1 METQFAFRRC
11 LCNVAI
17 VLVVGLCIS
26 CTSHKYLAR
35 RYKDPIHIAIADFSR
50 NPGRFCNAR
59 GAKIIVEDYDSC
71 TLCVILLPFT
81 SKDFKH
87 PPYSL
92 HWGHL
97 PSEYQERNGRLFY
110 WDNDFVPVTQE
121 VIDKLIEYHQVNTH
135 DKGIW
140 VITSERPTLH
150 FYFCKG
156 DYRQYIRRI
165 QVSGQRP
172 KCLKCEFVGSDWN
185 QDNAIPIHWKRKD
198 DIQFDILYKN
208 QVRTEE

>member
-1 METQFAFRRC
+1 MQ
-11 LCNVAI
+11 
-17 VLVVGLCIS
+17 G
-26 CTSHKYLAR
+26 
-35 RYKDPIHIAIADFSR
+35 
-50 NPGRFCNAR
+50 

-110 WDNDFVPVTQE
+110 WDNDFVPATQE
-121 VIDKLIEYHQVNTH
+121 VVDKLIEYHRINTQ

-156 DYRQYIRRI
+156 DYGQYIRRI
-165 QVSGQRP
+165 QVSGKRP
-172 KCLKCEFVGSDWN
+172 KCLKCEFVSFDWN
-185 QDNAIPIHWKRKD
+185 QDNAIPIHWKRQN